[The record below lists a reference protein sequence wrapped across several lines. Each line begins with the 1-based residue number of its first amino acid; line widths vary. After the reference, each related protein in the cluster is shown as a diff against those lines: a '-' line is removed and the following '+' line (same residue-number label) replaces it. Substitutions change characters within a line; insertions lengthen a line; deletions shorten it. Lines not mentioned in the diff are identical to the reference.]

1 MDAWLRRGCP
11 YVQKG
16 SKGVEWV
23 FNTATVARWTRDQ
36 AAADAEGN
44 GKSDADGLALRRM
57 EAETRLVELKLS
69 TAMAEVV
76 PMEQVQRSLALAFAT
91 VRSNLRNIPTA
102 VASEIVNV
110 TDESE
115 IKAVLLREIDNA
127 LESLADCDLS
137 GAEDEALDE
146 QLVDDESD
154 EDE

>member
-1 MDAWLRRGCP
+1 M
-11 YVQKG
+11 
-16 SKGVEWV
+16 
-23 FNTATVARWTRDQ
+23 
-36 AAADAEGN
+36 
-44 GKSDADGLALRRM
+44 
-57 EAETRLVELKLS
+57 
-69 TAMAEVV
+69 
-76 PMEQVQRSLALAFAT
+76 ALAFAT